1 MISFL
6 TGFMDYKNSISKKV
20 MRRDKIDPGTF
31 SILEPGWCVLHAASI
46 AGIFLLARR
55 MQRQ

>member
-6 TGFMDYKNSISKKV
+6 TDFMDYKNSISKKV

-31 SILEPGWCVLHAASI
+31 SILEPGWWVLHAAAI
-46 AGIFLLARR
+46 AGIFLLARGI
-55 MQRQ
+55 QRQ

>member
-1 MISFL
+1 
-6 TGFMDYKNSISKKV
+6 MDYKNSISKKV

-31 SILEPGWCVLHAASI
+31 SILEPGWWVLHAAAI